1 VGVWTEEGDAS
12 YAGATM
18 VCVRCKATEFRLSSL
33 RFKDLEH
40 LAVLQYPMRCRS
52 CHHRTYGSL
61 LLALVLFQIRR
72 HHFGNKE
79 AA

>member
-1 VGVWTEEGDAS
+1 
-12 YAGATM
+12 M

-33 RFKDLEH
+33 RLKDLEH